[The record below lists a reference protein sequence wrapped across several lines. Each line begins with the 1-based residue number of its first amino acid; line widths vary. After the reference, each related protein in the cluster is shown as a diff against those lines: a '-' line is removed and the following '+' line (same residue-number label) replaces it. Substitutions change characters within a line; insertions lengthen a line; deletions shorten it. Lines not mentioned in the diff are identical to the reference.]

1 MVLKLQQFYKYSVFI
16 WSCILFLL
24 NHILCK
30 IENLVQLFILL
41 SRGLKLLSGNVL
53 MQIASENLDP
63 IEILYSNHGDLR
75 NCLGINILWCHQA
88 WSMYSLIMH
97 VKVCF
102 VIAGTPITCL
112 ENIQC
117 SEMSWN
123 FGNSLVLFCR
133 YCIQGFFCSVIFSP
147 FNTFKH
153 FAPSYIHQIKIRLC
167 FCKNCSV
174 WYCPLTM
181 GAKGVKWSGGIFSLH
196 TLVGP
201 TLLWKF

>member
-1 MVLKLQQFYKYSVFI
+1 MPWYRYFMMPSSLKHVLTDNACEGVFCD
-16 WSCILFLL
+16 SRHTYHLCTCI
-24 NHILCK
+24 
-30 IENLVQLFILL
+30 
-41 SRGLKLLSGNVL
+41 
-53 MQIASENLDP
+53 
-63 IEILYSNHGDLR
+63 
-75 NCLGINILWCHQA
+75 
-88 WSMYSLIMH
+88 
-97 VKVCF
+97 
-102 VIAGTPITCL
+102 CL

>member
-1 MVLKLQQFYKYSVFI
+1 MYFVFTEPHTVQDRKFGAI
-16 WSCILFLL
+16 IYLVVQRLETFVWKCFDANCIGKF
-24 NHILCK
+24 
-30 IENLVQLFILL
+30 
-41 SRGLKLLSGNVL
+41 GP
-53 MQIASENLDP
+53 NLDFFMAW
-63 IEILYSNHGDLR
+63 LCSNHGDLR
-75 NCLGINILWCHQA
+75 NCLGIDILWCHQA